1 MRTTIA
7 PNTRSVINMD
17 IKRFEKTRL
26 SYETVPIYRKRWFVL
41 LTLLLCLPVTI
52 IIALTGDVYA
62 KKDGTVYKFKDGA
75 LLHLAFMA
83 MTFLIVGLFLAAKR

>member
-1 MRTTIA
+1 MRDCRRA
-7 PNTRSVINMD
+7 NTRSVINMD

-26 SYETVPIYRKRWFVL
+26 SYEAVPIYRKRWFVL

-52 IIALTGDVYA
+52 LIALTGDVYA

-83 MTFLIVGLFLAAKR
+83 MIFLIVGLFLAAR

>member
-1 MRTTIA
+1 
-7 PNTRSVINMD
+7 MD

-26 SYETVPIYRKRWFVL
+26 SYEAVPIYRKRWFVL

>member
-1 MRTTIA
+1 
-7 PNTRSVINMD
+7 MD

-62 KKDGTVYKFKDGA
+62 KKNGIVYKFKDGA